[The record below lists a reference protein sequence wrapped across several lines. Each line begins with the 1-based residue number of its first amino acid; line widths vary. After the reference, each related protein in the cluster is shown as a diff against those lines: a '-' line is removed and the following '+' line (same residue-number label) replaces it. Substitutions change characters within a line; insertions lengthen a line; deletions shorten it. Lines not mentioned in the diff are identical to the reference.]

1 MFTKNIDF
9 SKRGSVMDKEKEKR
23 NSQRYY
29 LKAILFSIIFVV
41 IGVLGGFLGALIY
54 DKTKTPSPEIVSS
67 RLINTSELNT
77 ADTVAVV
84 ADSVVDVVADTN
96 VGSGVVYSKDGYI
109 ITNEHVVHD
118 AKKIEIK
125 LRNQKSYSAVNVGAD
140 KNNDIAL
147 LKINENNLS
156 PVKFAN
162 YSEIRLGETIIVIG
176 NPLGELSGSVTD
188 GVVSSKERMVNVDGK
203 QMKLMQTCA
212 EINSGNSGGGVFRLN
227 GELAGIVVAKS
238 SVENSEGLGFAIKV
252 PDVEDSIKKILKK

>member
-1 MFTKNIDF
+1 MNNERENK
-9 SKRGSVMDKEKEKR
+9 SK
-23 NSQRYY
+23 QQHYY
-29 LKAILFSIIFVV
+29 LKAMLFSIIFVV
-41 IGVLGGFLGALIY
+41 IGVLGGFFFFFLY
-54 DKTKTPSPEIVSS
+54 DKTKTPSPEIISS

-77 ADTVAVV
+77 ADTVAAV
-84 ADSVVDVVADTN
+84 ADSVVDVIADIN

-109 ITNEHVVHD
+109 ITNEHVIRD
-118 AKKIEIK
+118 AKKIEVK
-125 LRNQKSYSAVNVGAD
+125 LKNQENYLAVTVGAD
-140 KNNDIAL
+140 KDNDIAL

-176 NPLGELSGSVTD
+176 NPLGELSGSITD
-188 GVVSSKERMVNVDGK
+188 GVVSSKERIVNVDGK

-238 SVENSEGLGFAIKV
+238 SAENSEGLGFAIKA
-252 PDVEDSIKKILKK
+252 PDVMNSISKILKK

>member
-1 MFTKNIDF
+1 MINE
-9 SKRGSVMDKEKEKR
+9 REKKKSE
-23 NSQRYY
+23 QHYY
-29 LKAILFSIIFVV
+29 LKAMLFSIIFVV

-77 ADTVAVV
+77 ADTVAAV
-84 ADSVVDVVADTN
+84 ADSVVDVIADTN

-109 ITNEHVVHD
+109 ITNEHVIRD
-118 AKKIEIK
+118 AKKTEVK
-125 LRNQKSYSAVNVGAD
+125 LKNQKNYLAVTVGAD
-140 KNNDIAL
+140 KDNDIAL
-147 LKINENNLS
+147 LKINENNLL

-188 GVVSSKERMVNVDGK
+188 GVVSSKERIVNIDGK

-212 EINSGNSGGGVFRLN
+212 EINPGNSGGGVFRLN
-227 GELAGIVVAKS
+227 GELAAIVVAKS
-238 SVENSEGLGFAIKV
+238 SVENSEGLSFAIKA
-252 PDVEDSIKKILKK
+252 PDVINSISKILKK